1 MAKSAQ
7 RPAGPNLVT
16 PGVADLFAGFFAIG
30 ICGFG
35 GVLPWA
41 RRMVVEQRR
50 WLSAAEFTDVLALC
64 QFMPGPNIINMTV
77 VLGSRFHGARGAVA
91 GVLGLMAAPMAIILG
106 LARLYGEYGD
116 HPLVARALTGLA
128 AAASGLV
135 LSMALRIAAP
145 VSRSR
150 LGVAVAALA
159 LLAIGVLRLPLLPT
173 LLVLAPLSVG
183 AHWWSRRP

>member
-50 WLSAAEFTDVLALC
+50 WLSPAEFTDVLALC
-64 QFMPGPNIINMTV
+64 QFLPGPNIINMTV
-77 VLGSRFHGARGAVA
+77 VLGSRFRGAPGAVA
-91 GVLGLMAAPMAIILG
+91 GVLGLMSAPMVIILG
-106 LARLYGEYGD
+106 LGALYGEYGG

-150 LGVAVAALA
+150 LGMAVAALA
-159 LLAIGVLRLPLLPT
+159 LLAIGALRLPLLPT
-173 LLVLAPLSVG
+173 LLLLAPLSIG
-183 AHWWSRRP
+183 AHWWSQRP